1 MKILL
6 IVLLIA
12 ITVPQVDA
20 KSKCDTLFQD
30 SYFTQIER
38 KDYPECVKRWDVL
51 TRIEI
56 MKYKLNEKKFL
67 NHK

>member
-20 KSKCDTLFQD
+20 KSKVEVCKEGYIGTE
-30 SYFTQIER
+30 YR
-38 KDYPECVKRWDVL
+38 PELDAKCRGLWNVWNKQ
-51 TRIEI
+51 I
-56 MKYKLNEKKFL
+56 MKSFNQR
-67 NHK
+67 

>member
-38 KDYPECVKRWDVL
+38 KDYPECIKRWEVL

-56 MKYKLNEKKFL
+56 MKYKLNEKRFL

>member
-1 MKILL
+1 MKIL
-6 IVLLIA
+6 ITIA
-12 ITVPQVDA
+12 IIAMMIPSVDA

-51 TRIEI
+51 KRIEI
-56 MKYKLNEKKFL
+56 MKYKLNEKKSF

>member
-20 KSKCDTLFQD
+20 KSKVEVCK
-30 SYFTQIER
+30 SGYVGYEY
-38 KDYPECVKRWDVL
+38 KPELDVKCKGL
-51 TRIEI
+51 
-56 MKYKLNEKKFL
+56 YKLWNKQMFKSFNKKII
-67 NHK
+67 

>member
-1 MKILL
+1 MKIIL

-38 KDYPECVKRWDVL
+38 KDYPECIKRWEVL

-56 MKYKLNEKKFL
+56 MKYKLNEKRFL